1 VTSDPGSEVDE
12 AQRSVPIVDAPSA
25 VTTIEV
31 KYAERILPFMY
42 GPLLPETSAEV
53 YHRFMRKPLLSQV
66 MSLDAATIDE
76 LYGLE
81 PVFEPGN
88 HEAATAELGVFVELQ
103 CPWCGEPYG
112 SMLDL
117 TDASRSYIEDCQICC
132 RPIEVRLDV
141 SERGELEQVSTS
153 RVD

>member
-1 VTSDPGSEVDE
+1 
-12 AQRSVPIVDAPSA
+12 
-25 VTTIEV
+25 
-31 KYAERILPFMY
+31 
-42 GPLLPETSAEV
+42 
-53 YHRFMRKPLLSQV
+53 MRKPLLSQV
-66 MSLDAATIDE
+66 MSLDPATINE

-81 PVFEPGN
+81 PVFEPGVN
-88 HEAATAELGVFVELQ
+88 TAATSELGVFVELQ

-117 TDASRSYIEDCQICC
+117 TDASRSYIEDCQVCC
-132 RPIEVRLDV
+132 RPIEVRLEV